1 MEIVKRPIDEII
13 PESIRIEI
21 TIPYENEK
29 EREIARFY
37 LSKAIRKI
45 NRLTGKKK
53 RYLMRFINFSI
64 LA

>member
-1 MEIVKRPIDEII
+1 MEIAKKPINEII
-13 PESIRIEI
+13 PDNVRIEI
-21 TIPYENEK
+21 TIPYENEE
-29 EREIARFY
+29 ERRIAKLE

-45 NRLTGKKK
+45 NRLTGKRK